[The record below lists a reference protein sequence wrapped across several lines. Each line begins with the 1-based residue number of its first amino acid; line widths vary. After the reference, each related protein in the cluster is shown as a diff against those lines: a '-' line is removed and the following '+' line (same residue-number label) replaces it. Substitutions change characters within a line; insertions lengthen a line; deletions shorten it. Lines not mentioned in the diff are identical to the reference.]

1 MEAKKNEVEAKK
13 KKNWR
18 LHLKNEIYGLFR
30 DKFRV
35 EVKVQAK
42 KKFFLRVEAAWRRR
56 GGEPYRKTTVN
67 FGWRRVE
74 ARPST

>member
-13 KKNWR
+13 KSGGCTR
-18 LHLKNEIYGLFR
+18 KNEIYGLFR

-35 EVKVQAK
+35 VAK
-42 KKFFLRVEAAWRRR
+42 EETKRKFFLRVEAAWRQR
-56 GGEPYRKTTVN
+56 GGEPYRKTTVIL
-67 FGWRRVE
+67 GWRRVE